1 MTISGNSI
9 IDKLNGTTGS
19 STTAKTPAQ
28 QNQVDQT
35 TFLKLLTTQMQQ
47 QDPFNPVDNTQMVAQ
62 MAQFSSTA
70 GIAEMNVSLK
80 SMASDIAASRL
91 GDASGWIG
99 RAALVKS
106 DVATQFSDGSYAGS
120 ITLPKNASN
129 VNISLVDGNGQ
140 TVYSNTL
147 GAQSA
152 GEVAFSW
159 NGKDAEGNP
168 LASGPLKVRVTAVGA
183 DGSVGAETSTWTL
196 VQAVQSPASGSTQLV
211 TGLGLIS
218 PSDALRLS

>member
-1 MTISGNSI
+1 MTISTDTIN
-9 IDKLNGTTGS
+9 KLNGTTS
-19 STTAKTPAQ
+19 SSGTTNTAAK
-28 QNQVDQT
+28 QNAVDQT

-47 QDPFNPVDNTQMVAQ
+47 QDPFNPIDNTQMVAQ

-70 GIAEMNVSLK
+70 GIAEMNQSLK

-120 ITLPKNASN
+120 ITLPKDVTN
-129 VNISLVDGNGQ
+129 VNISLIDSSGQ
-140 TVYSNTL
+140 TVYGNTL
-147 GAQSA
+147 GAQTA
-152 GEVAFSW
+152 GELAFTW
-159 NGKDAEGNP
+159 NGKDADGNQM
-168 LASGPLKVRVTAVGA
+168 ASGPLQVRVSAV
-183 DGSVGAETSTWTL
+183 DAEGVVTPDVSTWTM
-196 VQAVQSPASGSTQLV
+196 VNAVQSPASGSTQLV
-211 TGLGLIS
+211 TGLGLIA

>member
-1 MTISGNSI
+1 MSISTDTIN
-9 IDKLNGTTGS
+9 KLNGTTTS
-19 STTAKTPAQ
+19 SGTTNTAAK

-70 GIAEMNVSLK
+70 GIAEMNQSLK

-106 DVATQFSDGSYAGS
+106 DVATQFNDGSYAGT
-120 ITLPKNASN
+120 ITLPKAATN
-129 VNISLVDGNGQ
+129 VNISLIDGNGQ
-140 TVYSNTL
+140 TVYNNTL

-152 GEVAFSW
+152 GELAFNW
-159 NGKDAEGNP
+159 NGKDSEGNQI
-168 LASGPLKVRVTAVGA
+168 ASGPLKLRVSAVGA
-183 DGSVGAETSTWTL
+183 DGVVTADTSTWTM
-196 VQAVQSPASGSTQLV
+196 VSAVQSPASGSTQLV